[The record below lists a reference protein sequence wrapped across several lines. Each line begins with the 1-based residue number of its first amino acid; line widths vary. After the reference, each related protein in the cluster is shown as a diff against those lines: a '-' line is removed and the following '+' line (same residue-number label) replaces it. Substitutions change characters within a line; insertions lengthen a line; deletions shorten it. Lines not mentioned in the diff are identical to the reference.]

1 MLFEQFVTVNNACP
15 CFSRNYPISWVDKAD
30 IVLDFGEAP
39 TSRHTPGCL
48 RQNTVQRFLRTAI
61 NAVKL
66 LSHKH
71 TASKKL
77 ILSLNY
83 LAVSV
88 SPCIVTTREAGD
100 TGCVIHS
107 PSLFFLKTTKQNNVL
122 LLLVYVLVYKC
133 AKAQMWNWE
142 ADLCLRCL
150 LLPFLWVPRIIRLVR
165 QIYLYLTRP
174 SIRNLKIAIM
184 TDGDV
189 CLVAWF
195 RWGLIT

>member
-1 MLFEQFVTVNNACP
+1 MLFEQFRTVNNACP
-15 CFSRNYPISWVDKAD
+15 CFSRNYPRTSMDKAD

-39 TSRHTPGCL
+39 TSCHTPGCL

-66 LSHKH
+66 LSHKY

-88 SPCIVTTREAGD
+88 SPCIVTARKAGD

-107 PSLFFLKTTKQNNVL
+107 PSLFFKKKTTKQNNV
-122 LLLVYVLVYKC
+122 YKC
-133 AKAQMWNWE
+133 AIAQMWNWE

-150 LLPFLWVPRIIRLVR
+150 LPFQWVPRVIRLVR

-174 SIRNLKIAIM
+174 SIRNFKIAVM
-184 TDGDV
+184 TGGGKR
-189 CLVAWF
+189 L
-195 RWGLIT
+195 